1 MVNTIHGPMDE
12 EFLEKRTGFVEGNE
26 ARTEWV
32 EYWTEGEMVHRSVA
46 IFLKPLH
53 TSLTQGSM

>member
-12 EFLEKRTGFVEGNE
+12 QLLEKRTGHVDGHE

-32 EYWTEGEMVHRSVA
+32 EYWAEGEMVHRSVA
-46 IFLKPLH
+46 VFLKPLH
-53 TSLTQGSM
+53 SSITQGSL